1 MTPYSSTLPTE
12 LPFCWEGGLREH
24 RYGSSHPCREIGE
37 GGGEEGGGEGM
48 GGEEGRRRG
57 RGEGGRGRVGR
68 IKEIALEGQREWE
81 GRRSGRGRVSSG
93 KSA

>member
-24 RYGSSHPCREIGE
+24 RYRSSHPCREIGE
-37 GGGEEGGGEGM
+37 GGREER
-48 GGEEGRRRG
+48 GEEGRRRG

-81 GRRSGRGRVSSG
+81 GRRSGRGRVSFG